1 MTTLT
6 PQLRIVLIIV
16 SILIL
21 LYVLRK
27 IRRSTLNVP
36 DSIFWIVFA
45 VLLLILSIFPEI
57 AYFFSALLGIETP
70 LNFLILL
77 FIALILLK
85 LFLVTIRQSEL
96 NEKIKKLTQRIA
108 FDEFERQDGDD

>member
-1 MTTLT
+1 MTL
-6 PQLRIVLIIV
+6 QLRIVLIIV

-21 LYVLRK
+21 IYVLIK
-27 IRRSTLNVP
+27 IRRAALNIP

-45 VLLLILSIFPEI
+45 ALLLILSIFPQI
-57 AYFFSALLGIETP
+57 AYFFAALLGIEAP

-77 FIALILLK
+77 FIALTLLK

-96 NEKIKKLTQRIA
+96 NEKIKKLTQQIA
-108 FDEFERQDGDD
+108 FDKFERPKKDD